1 MQKNGLDENY
11 YHLHRIP
18 IASTMFQYGLIG
30 AAAGGALSYLKK
42 VKPDS
47 FEKRASQIIDK
58 NAKNEF
64 IQTVKKENLTQYANM
79 YNSKTLKET
88 LKEDGKLLKG
98 VQKLIS
104 KYKNQRALGQAG
116 TYGLVGAGVGLVLGL
131 IFNTIE
137 GKPQKE

>member
-1 MQKNGLDENY
+1 MQKNGLDDSC

-18 IASTMFQYGLIG
+18 IATTMLQYGVIG

-42 VKPDS
+42 VKPDT
-47 FEKRASQIIDK
+47 FEKRASQVIDSNK
-58 NAKNEF
+58 KNEL
-64 IQTVKKENLTQYANM
+64 IQTVKKENLTQYANI

-88 LKEDGKLLKG
+88 LKGDEKLLKG

-104 KYKNQRALGQAG
+104 KYKNQRALRQAG
-116 TYGLVGAGVGLVLGL
+116 TYSLVGAGVGLVLGI